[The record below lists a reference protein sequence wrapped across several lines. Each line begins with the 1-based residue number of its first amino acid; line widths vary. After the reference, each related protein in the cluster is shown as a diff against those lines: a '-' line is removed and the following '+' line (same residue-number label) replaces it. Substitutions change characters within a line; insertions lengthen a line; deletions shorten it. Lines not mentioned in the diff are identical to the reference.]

1 MLAYCSSWAAC
12 VHNPFTAQ
20 AALVEPLEEAVFSRR
35 LRNASSR
42 KSSISLGR
50 VMLRFCPDERLSA
63 KIMLLPTKMEPKI
76 EDWIPNQ
83 TATLLCSAGK
93 LNTLCK
99 LDVPDLLPKV
109 LWRRSSAG
117 GSILACQDDTPARN
131 KRALTWVRQFWL
143 EMKWL
148 TPKS

>member
-12 VHNPFTAQ
+12 IHNPFTAQ
-20 AALVEPLEEAVFSRR
+20 AALAEPLEEAVFSRR
-35 LRNASSR
+35 LCNTSSR

-76 EDWIPNQ
+76 EVWIPSQ

-99 LDVPDLLPKV
+99 LDVPDLLLKV
-109 LWRRSSAG
+109 LWRHSHVG
-117 GSILACQDDTPARN
+117 GSISACQDDTPERN
-131 KRALTWVRQFWL
+131 KWALTWARQFWL

-148 TPKS
+148 TTK